1 MEENITTIEGLAT
14 LIQRTMAS
22 KEDLRDAVEPLATKV
37 ELEEIRAEMATK
49 ADLHR
54 LEQKLEQKMDVGFF
68 AVNSRI
74 DSFREDIS
82 DLPDIREAVQDV
94 QNMDERLVRV
104 ERKLGF
110 A

>member
-1 MEENITTIEGLAT
+1 MQENITTIEGLAT

-22 KEDLRDAVEPLATKV
+22 KEDLKGLATK
-37 ELEEIRAEMATK
+37 EY
-49 ADLHR
+49 LH
-54 LEQKLEQKMDVGFF
+54 LLEQKMDAGFL

-74 DSFREDIS
+74 DSLREDIS
-82 DLPDIREAVQDV
+82 DLPDIREAVQET

>member
-1 MEENITTIEGLAT
+1 MTIDDLAVMVKHGFDEVHT
-14 LIQRTMAS
+14 RLDQCAT
-22 KEDLRDAVEPLATKV
+22 KEDLKQFATK
-37 ELEEIRAEMATK
+37 EDI
-49 ADLHR
+49 HF
-54 LEQKLEQKMDVGFF
+54 LEQKLEQKMDAGFF

-74 DSFREDIS
+74 DSLREDIS

-110 A
+110 AQ

>member
-22 KEDLRDAVEPLATKV
+22 KEDLRDAVEPLATKA

-49 ADLHR
+49 ADFAR
-54 LEQKLEQKMDVGFF
+54 LEQKMDAGFF

-74 DSFREDIS
+74 DSLHEDIS

-94 QNMDERLVRV
+94 QNMDGRLVRV
-104 ERKLGF
+104 EHKLGF
-110 A
+110 AQ